1 MSALEKHL
9 TVQQV
14 VELWGWSDD
23 AVRRTFRNEPGV
35 IAIRHPERR
44 GKRPYSKLSIPEL
57 VLVRVHER
65 LSGKKEIVTL
75 DRPILLWAGIYRPN
89 NLFLVSS

>member
-1 MSALEKHL
+1 MSALEKHF

-23 AVRRTFRNEPGV
+23 TVRRAFRNEPGV
-35 IAIRHPERR
+35 IAITHPERR
-44 GKRPYSKLSIPEL
+44 SKRPYSKLSIPES

-65 LSGKKEIVTL
+65 LAVKKK
-75 DRPILLWAGIYRPN
+75 
-89 NLFLVSS
+89 S

>member
-1 MSALEKHL
+1 
-9 TVQQV
+9 

-35 IAIRHPERR
+35 VAIRHPERR
-44 GKRPYSKLSIPEL
+44 GKRPYSKLSIPES

-75 DRPILLWAGIYRPN
+75 DRPILLWAGIYRPS

>member
-1 MSALEKHL
+1 MSALEKHF

-14 VELWGWSDD
+14 VELWGGVTI
-23 AVRRTFRNEPGV
+23 AVRRTFRNEPGL

-44 GKRPYSKLSIPEL
+44 GKRPYSRLSIPES

-75 DRPILLWAGIYRPN
+75 DRPILL
-89 NLFLVSS
+89 